1 MILHHKY
8 LFVYILISFK
18 ILLISDFYIL
28 NHNNN
33 MLDTKIT
40 LAPLNFL
47 NNILKIKIKYFYGK
61 F

>member
-1 MILHHKY
+1 MTLHKY

-47 NNILKIKIKYFYGK
+47 NNILKIEIKYFYGK

>member
-1 MILHHKY
+1 MTLHHKY

-28 NHNNN
+28 NHNSN
-33 MLDTKIT
+33 MLHTKIS
-40 LAPLNFL
+40 LASLNFL
-47 NNILKIKIKYFYGK
+47 NNILKIEIKYFYGK

>member
-1 MILHHKY
+1 MTLHKY

-33 MLDTKIT
+33 MLHTKIS
-40 LAPLNFL
+40 LASLNFL
-47 NNILKIKIKYFYGK
+47 NNILKIEIKYFYGK

>member
-1 MILHHKY
+1 MTLHHKY

-28 NHNNN
+28 NQNN

-40 LAPLNFL
+40 LVPLNFL
-47 NNILKIKIKYFYGK
+47 NNILKIEIKYFYGK

>member
-1 MILHHKY
+1 MTLHHKY

-28 NHNNN
+28 NQNN

-47 NNILKIKIKYFYGK
+47 NNILKIEIKYFYGK